1 MTTVEKEALHTVY
14 STYRR
19 YARLMCAD
27 ADADADVDEIQD
39 AVDDACEA
47 AHACANLPWKVI
59 ETIQH
64 MANETAVLEQSDQE
78 EASELEDTHF
88 TYIESL

>member
-14 STYRR
+14 STYQR
-19 YARLMCAD
+19 YARLMC
-27 ADADADVDEIQD
+27 ADADVDEIQD

-78 EASELEDTHF
+78 EASELEDTHLA
-88 TYIESL
+88 YIESL

>member
-1 MTTVEKEALHTVY
+1 MTTIEREEIRTVY
-14 STYRR
+14 STYQR
-19 YARLMCAD
+19 YARLMCTKD
-27 ADADADVDEIQD
+27 ADDEEISS

-64 MANETAVLEQSDQE
+64 MANEVAVLEGSDPKK
-78 EASELEDTHF
+78 ASELEDTYL

>member
-14 STYRR
+14 STYQR
-19 YARLMCAD
+19 YARLMC
-27 ADADADVDEIQD
+27 ADADVDEIQD

-59 ETIQH
+59 ETIQR

-78 EASELEDTHF
+78 EASELEDTDL

>member
-14 STYRR
+14 STYQR
-19 YARLMCAD
+19 YARLMC
-27 ADADADVDEIQD
+27 ADADVDEIQD

>member
-1 MTTVEKEALHTVY
+1 MTTIERENLHAVY
-14 STYRR
+14 STYQR
-19 YARLMCAD
+19 YARLMC
-27 ADADADVDEIQD
+27 ADADVDEIQD

-59 ETIQH
+59 ETIQR

-78 EASELEDTHF
+78 EASKLEDTHF
-88 TYIESL
+88 RYIESL

>member
-14 STYRR
+14 STYQR
-19 YARLMCAD
+19 YARLMCTED
-27 ADADADVDEIQD
+27 ADDEEISS

-64 MANETAVLEQSDQE
+64 MANETAVLEQSNPE
-78 EASELEDTHF
+78 EASELEDTHLA
-88 TYIESL
+88 YIESL

>member
-1 MTTVEKEALHTVY
+1 MTTVEKEALRTVY

-19 YARLMCAD
+19 YARLMC
-27 ADADADVDEIQD
+27 ADADVDEIQD

-78 EASELEDTHF
+78 EASELEDTHLA
-88 TYIESL
+88 YIESL

>member
-1 MTTVEKEALHTVY
+1 MTTIEKEALRTVY
-14 STYRR
+14 FTYQR
-19 YARLMCAD
+19 YARLMCAED
-27 ADADADVDEIQD
+27 ADMDEVQS

-47 AHACANLPWKVI
+47 AHACSDMPWKIV

-64 MANETAVLEQSDQE
+64 MANEVAVLESSE
-78 EASELEDTHF
+78 PEKASELDDTYL

>member
-14 STYRR
+14 STYQR
-19 YARLMCAD
+19 YARLMC
-27 ADADADVDEIQD
+27 ADADVDEIQD

-47 AHACANLPWKVI
+47 AHACANLLWKVI

>member
-14 STYRR
+14 STYQR

-27 ADADADVDEIQD
+27 ADMDEIQG

-64 MANETAVLEQSDQE
+64 MANETAVLEQSDPE
-78 EASELEDTHF
+78 EALKLEDTHLA
-88 TYIESL
+88 YIESL